1 MAMELQDMKNRAAVV
16 GVGYTAEQG
25 TVPGRSALSFAMEAT
40 KNAIEDAGL
49 KKDDIDGLLI
59 QPVIGAQ
66 SYTVASYLG
75 FDNLKLLA
83 NEDVMGAS
91 GSALAYHAALAVA
104 SGQANY
110 VLCLYGTNGKS
121 GRGGPAGPGGGGPGG
136 GPPRIVSTNAAYG
149 LFGASAEYAL
159 AASRGMHV
167 LGTGPETWVDIATSQ
182 RKWANLNPRATF
194 YKKTMSRDDYYNEPW
209 IAEPLR
215 RADCCLVSDGGRAY
229 IVTTAERARDL
240 KQPPV
245 YLAGMGQNH
254 HTADIAQNVH
264 TTGPTGA
271 QRSGQRA
278 LQMAGITLK
287 EIDACEIYDCFTY
300 TVEITLQSY
309 GFFGPG
315 EGKDFFK
322 NNRTGPG
329 GEGLPVNTSG
339 GLLSEVYYM
348 GFTPFTEGVMQL
360 RGQCGERQ
368 INDPHFILCSSN
380 GGILQTHATTILTNE
395 DLGNH
400 IKE

>member
-1 MAMELQDMKNRAAVV
+1 MELQDMKDKTAIV

-25 TVPGRSALSFAMEAT
+25 TVPGRSSLSFAMEAT

-49 KKDDIDGLLI
+49 KKEDIDGLLI
-59 QPVIGAQ
+59 QPTIGQQ

-75 FDNLKLLA
+75 FDNLRLLA

-91 GSALAYHAALAVA
+91 GACLTNHAALAVA

-121 GRGGPAGPGGGGPGG
+121 GRGGAMGGAGGGA
-136 GPPRIVSTNAAYG
+136 PPRIVGTNPAYG

-159 AASRGMHV
+159 AASRGMYE
-167 LGTGPETWVDIATSQ
+167 LGTGPDTWADIAVSQ

-194 YKKTMSRDDYYNEPW
+194 YKKTMTKEEYYAEPW

-215 RADCCLVSDGGRAY
+215 RADCCLVSDGGRAF
-229 IVTTAERARDL
+229 IVTTAERAKDL

-245 YLAGMGQNH
+245 YISGMGQSH
-254 HTADIAQNVH
+254 HTSDIAQNIH
-264 TTGPTGA
+264 TAGPTGA
-271 QRSGQRA
+271 QKSGEAA
-278 LQMAGITLK
+278 LKMAGITLK

-300 TVEITLQSY
+300 TVEVTLQSY
-309 GFFGPG
+309 GFFKPG
-315 EGKDFFK
+315 GGRDFFK
-322 NNRTGPG
+322 NGRTGPG
-329 GEGLPVNTSG
+329 GEFPVNTSG

-348 GFTPFTEGVMQL
+348 GFTPVTEGVMQL

-368 INDPHFILCSSN
+368 INDPHHILCSSN
-380 GGILQTHATTILTNE
+380 GGILQTHGTLILSND
-395 DLGNH
+395 DLAIH
-400 IKE
+400 VAKE

>member
-1 MAMELQDMKNRAAVV
+1 MELENMKNRAAIV

-40 KNAIEDAGL
+40 KAAIEDAGL
-49 KKDDIDGLLI
+49 KKSDIDGLLI
-59 QPVIGAQ
+59 QPVIGMQ

-91 GSALAYHAALAVA
+91 GACLAIHAALMVA
-104 SGQANY
+104 SGQCNY

-121 GRGGPAGPGGGGPGG
+121 GRGGPAGPGAGAG
-136 GPPRIVSTNAAYG
+136 GPPRQMVGTNAAYG

-167 LGTGPETWVDIATSQ
+167 LGTGPETWADIAVSQ

-194 YKKTMSRDDYYNEPW
+194 YKKTMTKEEYYAEPW

-245 YLAGMGQNH
+245 YIAGMGQNH
-254 HTADIAQNVH
+254 HTSDIAQNMH

-271 QRSGQRA
+271 QKSGERA
-278 LQMAGITLK
+278 LQMAGITLN
-287 EIDACEIYDCFTY
+287 EIDAAQIYDCFTY

-309 GFFGPG
+309 GFFKPG

-322 NNRTGPG
+322 NGRTGPG
-329 GEGLPVNTSG
+329 GEFPVNTSG

-348 GFTPFTEGVMQL
+348 GFTPITEGVMQL
-360 RGQCGERQ
+360 RGQCDARQ

-380 GGILQTHATTILTNE
+380 GGILQTHGTTILTNE
-395 DLGNH
+395 DIGDH
-400 IKE
+400 IVN

>member
-1 MAMELQDMKNRAAVV
+1 MELEDMRNKAAIV

-49 KKDDIDGLLI
+49 KKEDIDGLLI
-59 QPVIGAQ
+59 QPVIGMQ
-66 SYTVASYLG
+66 SYTVAAYLG
-75 FDNLKLLA
+75 FDNLRLLA

-91 GSALAYHAALAVA
+91 GACLANHAALAVA

-121 GRGGPAGPGGGGPGG
+121 GGAGPVGPSAAGGAPR
-136 GPPRIVSTNAAYG
+136 RIVGTNAAYG

-159 AASRGMHV
+159 GASRGMYV
-167 LGTGPETWVDIATSQ
+167 LGTGPETWCDVAMNQ

-194 YKKTMSRDDYYNEPW
+194 YKKTMSREDYFAEPW

-229 IVTTAERARDL
+229 IVTTAERARHL

-245 YLAGMGQNH
+245 YIAGMGQNH
-254 HTADIAQNVH
+254 HTADIAQNIH

-271 QRSGQRA
+271 QRSGERA
-278 LQMAGITLK
+278 LKMAGITVK
-287 EIDACEIYDCFTY
+287 DINACEIYDCFTY

-309 GFFGPG
+309 GFFKPG

-322 NNRTGPG
+322 NGRTAPG
-329 GEGLPVNTSG
+329 GEFPVNTSG

-348 GFTPFTEGVMQL
+348 GFTPLTEGVMQM

-368 INDPHFILCSSN
+368 IKDPNYILCSSN
-380 GGILQTHATTILTNE
+380 GGILQTHGTII
-395 DLGNH
+395 LGRGD
-400 IKE
+400 

>member
-1 MAMELQDMKNRAAVV
+1 MMELKDMRNKTAIV
-16 GVGYTAEQG
+16 GVGYTEQQG

-49 KKDDIDGLLI
+49 KKSDIDGLLI
-59 QPVIGAQ
+59 QPVIGMQ

-75 FDNLKLLA
+75 FDSLRLLA

-91 GSALAYHAALAVA
+91 GSALAHHAALAVT
-104 SGQANY
+104 SGMANY

-121 GRGGPAGPGGGGPGG
+121 GRGGPAGPGMGGGPGG
-136 GPPRIVSTNAAYG
+136 PPRNTNSAYG

-167 LGTGPETWVDIATSQ
+167 LGTGPETWADIAVSQ

-194 YKKTMSRDDYYNEPW
+194 YQKKMSKEEYYAEPW

-229 IVTTAERARDL
+229 IVTTAERAKDL

-245 YLAGMGQNH
+245 YISGMGQCH
-254 HTADIAQNVH
+254 HTADIAQNIH

-271 QRSGQRA
+271 QKSGEAA
-278 LQMAGITLK
+278 LKMAGVSLK
-287 EIDACEIYDCFTY
+287 EIDAAEIYDCFTY
-300 TVEITLQSY
+300 TVEVTLQSY
-309 GFFGPG
+309 GFFKPG

-322 NNRTGPG
+322 NGRTGPG
-329 GEGLPVNTSG
+329 GEFPVNTSG

-348 GFTPFTEGVMQL
+348 GFTPLTEGVMQL

-368 INDPHFILCSSN
+368 ISDPHHILCSSN
-380 GGILQTHATTILTNE
+380 GGILQTHATTILSN
-395 DLGNH
+395 DDSAMH
-400 IKE
+400 ISN

>member
-1 MAMELQDMKNRAAVV
+1 LEIQEMRNKAAIV

-49 KKDDIDGLLI
+49 KKEDIDGLLI
-59 QPVIGAQ
+59 QPTIGMQ

-75 FDNLKLLA
+75 FDDLKLLA

-91 GSALAYHAALAVA
+91 GACLAAHAALAVA
-104 SGQANY
+104 SGQAKY

-121 GRGGPAGPGGGGPGG
+121 GTGGLLGGGSGGPAGP
-136 GPPRIVSTNAAYG
+136 RVVSMNAAYG

-167 LGTGPETWVDIATSQ
+167 LGTGPETWVDVAMSQ

-194 YKKTMSRDDYYNEPW
+194 YKKTMSREDYFAEPW

-229 IVTTAERARDL
+229 IVTTAERAKHL

-245 YLAGMGQNH
+245 YIAGMGQNH
-254 HTADIAQNVH
+254 HTADIAQNIH

-271 QRSGQRA
+271 LKSGEA
-278 LQMAGITLK
+278 AFKMAGIGVK
-287 EIDACEIYDCFTY
+287 DISACEIYDCFTY

-309 GFFGPG
+309 GFFKPG
-315 EGKDFFK
+315 EGRDFFK
-322 NNRTGPG
+322 NGRTAPG
-329 GEGLPVNTSG
+329 GEFPVNTSG

-348 GFTPFTEGVMQL
+348 GFTPLTEGVMQM

-368 INDPHFILCSSN
+368 IKDPQYILCSSN
-380 GGILQTHATTILTNE
+380 GGILQTHGTII
-395 DLGNH
+395 LGRGN
-400 IKE
+400 